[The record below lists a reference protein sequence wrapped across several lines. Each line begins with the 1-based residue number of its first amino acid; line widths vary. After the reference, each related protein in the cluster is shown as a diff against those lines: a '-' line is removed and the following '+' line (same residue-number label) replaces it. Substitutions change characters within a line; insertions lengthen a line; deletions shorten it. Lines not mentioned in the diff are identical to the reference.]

1 MKLNQSVQR
10 ATAILRAA
18 ADRPAGETAS
28 GLARAAGL
36 PTSTALR
43 LIHTLEQEG
52 FLARRGDG
60 RYAIGVALARLGRD
74 AEAGDMVDATARAA
88 LERVAAETD
97 ETVTLSVVRG
107 GEALDVVLQIDTP
120 HMVKAVSWVGRR
132 YPLHASSSGKV
143 LLGTLEPA
151 RLERFLLGRLERPA
165 SATITDPTR
174 LRAEIERVRE
184 QGYADIGR
192 RARGRPGQRFG
203 PDRGWRG
210 PPRGHAERDR
220 AEFSPRRRTPDC
232 GAEAHAGGCGADRG
246 QARGEITLSTLDSR
260 AASLHNSPCEIYL
273 FT

>member
-184 QGYADIGR
+184 QGYAELVDELEDGLASVSVPIVDGVGR
-192 RARGRPGQRFG
+192 LVATLNVTG
-203 PDRGWRG
+203 PSFRLD
-210 PPRGHAERDR
+210 AERR
-220 AEFSPRRRTPDC
+220 
-232 GAEAHAGGCGADRG
+232 
-246 QARGEITLSTLDSR
+246 I
-260 AASLHNSPCEIYL
+260 AALKPMLAAAAQIEGRL
-273 FT
+273 VEK

>member
-18 ADRPAGETAS
+18 AERPAGETAS

-43 LIHTLEQEG
+43 LIRTLEQEG

-74 AEAGDMVDATARAA
+74 AEAGDLVDATAHAA
-88 LERVAAETD
+88 LERVAAETR

-107 GEALDVVLQIDTP
+107 SEALDVVLQIDTP

-143 LLGTLEPA
+143 LLAALEPA
-151 RLERFLLGRLERPA
+151 RLERFLLGRLERPTA
-165 SATITDPTR
+165 ATITDPAR
-174 LRAEIERVRE
+174 LRAEIERVRS
-184 QGYADIGR
+184 QGFAEIVDELEDGLASVSVPVVDAAGR
-192 RARGRPGQRFG
+192 LAATLNVTGPSFRFDAARRIAALKPMRAAAVQIEG
-203 PDRGWRG
+203 
-210 PPRGHAERDR
+210 GHA
-220 AEFSPRRRTPDC
+220 
-232 GAEAHAGGCGADRG
+232 
-246 QARGEITLSTLDSR
+246 
-260 AASLHNSPCEIYL
+260 
-273 FT
+273 

>member
-18 ADRPAGETAS
+18 AERPAGETAS

-43 LIHTLEQEG
+43 LIRTLEQEG

-74 AEAGDMVDATARAA
+74 AEAGDLVDATAHAA
-88 LERVAAETD
+88 LERVAAETR

-107 GEALDVVLQIDTP
+107 REALDVVLQIDTP

-143 LLGTLEPA
+143 LLAALEPA
-151 RLERFLLGRLERPA
+151 RLERFLLGRLERPTA
-165 SATITDPTR
+165 ATITEPAR
-174 LRAEIERVRE
+174 LRAEIEHVRRQGFADMVDELEDGLASVSVPVVDGGGRLAATLNVTGPTFRFDADRRIAALKPMRAAAAQIEGRLAGETVRE
-184 QGYADIGR
+184 
-192 RARGRPGQRFG
+192 RA
-203 PDRGWRG
+203 
-210 PPRGHAERDR
+210 
-220 AEFSPRRRTPDC
+220 
-232 GAEAHAGGCGADRG
+232 
-246 QARGEITLSTLDSR
+246 
-260 AASLHNSPCEIYL
+260 
-273 FT
+273 